1 MSEEKAESA
10 APAAKAPSQMKLVI
24 VGAVAL
30 FVAVLGAQVAAPI
43 VNNMIGGGAS
53 AAAPTP
59 VSEHAEEAKAA
70 ADADHDD
77 EPQAP
82 AQYIA
87 LDPPF
92 VVSFD
97 EEDGA
102 RYLQLQVQAMA
113 RDAETIAAVKQH
125 NPAVRNALL
134 FLLSGYELEAIT
146 TQAGKEEL
154 RQAMLKSTNEILK
167 KNRVATPVEDLYFTS
182 LVVQ

>member
-24 VGAVAL
+24 AGAVAL

-43 VNNMIGGGAS
+43 VNNMIGGGAE
-53 AAAPTP
+53 AAAPAG
-59 VSEHAEEAKAA
+59 EHEEAPEAA
-70 ADADHDD
+70 ADTHHED
-77 EPQAP
+77 EPLAP

-102 RYLQLQVQAMA
+102 RYLQLQLQAMA
-113 RDAETIAAVKQH
+113 RDAATIAAVKQH

-134 FLLSGYELEAIT
+134 FLLSGYELEAIM